1 MRVFISLNLNEETR
15 VILKEFQKSI
25 KEELGF
31 SESGK
36 VKWESPDKFHITM
49 FFIGEISDNKVE
61 ELRDEFKNIHEE
73 RIGAISLKLGKLNAF
88 PNMYKPR
95 VLYTEV
101 IEKDGKLYKLNDSI
115 NRIMKRNG
123 YEESGKFHP
132 HITLGRVRRDCS
144 LHGVKERSIIEKS
157 SFEVH
162 GLNIMKSVLSRE
174 GSEHESIFFAEL

>member
-15 VILKEFQKSI
+15 TILKNFQNSI
-25 KEELGF
+25 KEDIGF

-49 FFIGEISDNKVE
+49 FFAGEISDNKAE
-61 ELRDEFKNIHEE
+61 ELKDVFKMLHEE
-73 RIGAISLKLGKLNAF
+73 KIGTISIKLGKLNAF

-95 VLYTEV
+95 VLFTEV
-101 IEKDGKLYKLNDSI
+101 IEKEGKLSKLNDAI

-123 YEESGKFHP
+123 FEDSEKFHP

-144 LHGVKERSIIEKS
+144 LHGVKERNIIGGN
-157 SFEVH
+157 SFEIR
-162 GLNIMKSVLSRE
+162 GINIMKSILSRD
-174 GSEHESIFFAEL
+174 GSEHENIFFAEL